1 MTVINLP
8 EGVTVIGNEAFF
20 QDNFRTIHIPS
31 TVTTIGDKA
40 FIYCNKLEE
49 ITIPE
54 SVTSMGTMVFLGCDK
69 LKAVTVTP
77 GSYAEQY
84 CKANKIP
91 YQYADSA
98 DWLGK

>member
-1 MTVINLP
+1 M
-8 EGVTVIGNEAFF
+8 
-20 QDNFRTIHIPS
+20 
-31 TVTTIGDKA
+31 TTIGDKA
-40 FIYCNKLEE
+40 FLYCNKLEE

-54 SVTSMGTMVFLGCDK
+54 SVTSMGKLVFLGCGS

-77 GSYAEQY
+77 GSYGEQY
-84 CKANKIP
+84 CKDNQLP